1 MFTRGMENRLARKM
15 NRDPFP
21 TKRSTDKYISS
32 TDRGSLRKK
41 NIIRRSLVG
50 AGIGSAIGFLG
61 AAPESLKKGKNPNF
75 LLRST
80 VGGLAGAAAGAIGGH
95 FNNAKKERL
104 ARDPELYK
112 KVYDPYNSGLVGKY
126 KHYRFIDL

>member
-1 MFTRGMENRLARKM
+1 MFTGGMENRFARKM
-15 NRDPFP
+15 NRDPYP
-21 TKRSTDKYISS
+21 TKRSIDKYISS

-50 AGIGSAIGFLG
+50 AGVGSAIGFLG
-61 AAPESLKKGKNPNF
+61 SAPESLKGKNPNI

-80 VGGLAGAAAGAIGGH
+80 VGGLAGAAAGAISGH

-104 ARDPELYK
+104 TNDRELYK

-126 KHYRFIDL
+126 KRYRFIDL